1 MTEPKHIPLPKRW
14 SDSAVE
20 RLVHWLQT
28 PDEAQVPLDDDV
40 TEEESEPSCNGI
52 CITAG
57 ELGLPYGGVAYAHPD
72 CDLHGEA
79 TPDA

>member
-14 SDSAVE
+14 SASAVE

-40 TEEESEPSCNGI
+40 TEEE
-52 CITAG
+52 
-57 ELGLPYGGVAYAHPD
+57 D
-72 CDLHGEA
+72 R
-79 TPDA
+79 

>member
-1 MTEPKHIPLPKRW
+1 MTEPTCVHCGLTFLQHDNHDCQGDWSAMTEPKHIPLPKRW

-40 TEEESEPSCNGI
+40 TEE
-52 CITAG
+52 
-57 ELGLPYGGVAYAHPD
+57 D
-72 CDLHGEA
+72 D
-79 TPDA
+79 